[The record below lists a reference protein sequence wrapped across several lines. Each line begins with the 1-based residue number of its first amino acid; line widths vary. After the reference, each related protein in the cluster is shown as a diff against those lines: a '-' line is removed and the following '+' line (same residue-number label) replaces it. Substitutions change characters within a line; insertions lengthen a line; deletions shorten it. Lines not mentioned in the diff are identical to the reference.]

1 MVLPWRPL
9 KHQKGK
15 GGERR
20 EGKERRRLVCTKM
33 WQRLG
38 LFPIVIFLIKRYKEV
53 LVSRHQQET
62 HVALNVFNSTDGRG
76 SLSICLWGTV
86 PQRERVWLGEDVSV
100 LSVLISMATQWWWV
114 ILKLTALLI

>member
-1 MVLPWRPL
+1 M

-100 LSVLISMATQWWWV
+100 LSVLISLATQWWWV